1 MIKKE
6 IKEKTIQAVNKVTG
20 VNLTQK
26 TRKFRIVEAR
36 MLYYKILKQKGY
48 TLTEIANTLNKNHA
62 TVLHSLRVFDDIFE
76 YDKDLQNKYK
86 KAYSM
91 VNNTK
96 EEEAFIKEDV
106 DRLTKELEKYQ
117 KNPIL
122 NKIATLLEIRP
133 EEEKRFINLLNKVR
147 NE

>member
-20 VNLTQK
+20 VDLKEK

-86 KAYSM
+86 KAYSIA
-91 VNNTK
+91 NNTK
-96 EEEAFIKEDV
+96 EEEALIKEDV

-117 KNPIL
+117 KNPLL